1 MALYKWTLAHSGV
14 EFKSI
19 RRKRT
24 IQRISLVIF
33 FFLLVAGRAAGQP
46 APANLIANVPGRSAI
61 SLNGPWKAIIDPYEV
76 GNRLRFYE
84 NRKPQ
89 DKRELVEYDF
99 EKSGSLNVPGDW
111 NSQRPQLFFYE
122 GAVWYEKTFKYHK
135 KLNMRAFVYFG
146 AANEQARVY
155 LNGQKLGE
163 HQGGFTPFNF
173 EVTDQIIEGVNFM
186 VVEVND
192 KRRPDAVPA
201 MESDWWNYG
210 GLTRGVEIIEVPE
223 IFIQDYSVQLQKN
236 EMAEVDASVKLNGA
250 TEPVKVTLEIPEL
263 AIKSTT
269 FSDANGAAEFN
280 FPARLELWSPDSPK
294 LYRVVIRSSGDKI
307 EDEIGFRSVKAYGGT
322 LFLNGKPI
330 FLRGIS
336 MHEEVPIRGGRG
348 LTAKD
353 DQTLLGW
360 AKELGCNFVRLAHYP
375 HNEEMIRLAD
385 KMGLL
390 VWSEIPVYWSVDW
403 KNPATL
409 ENAEEQLRD
418 MVARDQNR
426 ASVILWSIS
435 NETRDEPGR
444 LEFLKALAEYAR
456 RLDGSRMITA
466 AMDRTD
472 NSDPQMRILNDPLG
486 EYLDVLGL
494 NEYLGW
500 YEGRPEDAD
509 EIQWKLGYDKPLI
522 VSEFGGDALFG
533 YRGDAQT
540 RWSEKYQANLYQHQ
554 IKMLQQMPSLVGV
567 SPWALMDF
575 HSPRRTL
582 PGIQDYHNR
591 KGLVSDRGEHK
602 QAFYV
607 LQKYYR
613 DIEKAEKA
621 GPAPVPVAAPAPVA
635 KPKPTPAEAAAP
647 AKSSK
652 ATHGS
657 HRRADAAKKKKPE

>member
-1 MALYKWTLAHSGV
+1 MLPGPAGIVNLTQYLA
-14 EFKSI
+14 
-19 RRKRT
+19 
-24 IQRISLVIF
+24 RISFV
-33 FFLLVAGRAAGQP
+33 FFLFLLMAIGAAGQP
-46 APANLIANVPGRSAI
+46 APANLIANVSGRSTI

-76 GNRLRFYE
+76 GTHLRFYE

-89 DKRELVEYDF
+89 NKSDLVEYDF
-99 EKSGSLNVPGDW
+99 DKSGSLNVPGDW

-135 KLNMRAFVYFG
+135 KLNMRSFVYFG
-146 AANEQARVY
+146 AANEQASVY

-173 EVTDQIIEGVNFM
+173 EVTDQIIEGVNFI
-186 VVEVND
+186 VVEVNN

-201 MESDWWNYG
+201 METDWWNFG
-210 GLTRGVEIIEVPE
+210 GLTRSVEIVEVPE
-223 IFIQDYSVQLQKN
+223 IFVQDYSVQLQRN
-236 EMAEVDASVKLNGA
+236 EMAEVDAVVKLNGA
-250 TEPVKVTLEIPEL
+250 AEPVKVTLEIPEL

-269 FSDANGAAEFN
+269 FSDANGMAEFN
-280 FPARLELWSPDSPK
+280 FPARVELWSPESPK
-294 LYRVVIRSSGDKI
+294 LYRVVIRSSGDKV
-307 EDEIGFRSVKAYGGT
+307 EDQIGFRNVKAYGDT
-322 LFLNGKPI
+322 IFLNGKPI

-336 MHEEVPIRGGRG
+336 MHEEAPFRGGRG
-348 LTAKD
+348 LTPKD

-375 HNEEMIRLAD
+375 HNEEMIRQAD

-390 VWSEIPVYWSVDW
+390 VWEEIPVYWTVDW

-409 ENAEEQLRD
+409 ENAQEQLRD
-418 MVARDQNR
+418 VVARDQNR
-426 ASVILWSIS
+426 ASVIFWSIS

-444 LEFLKALAEYAR
+444 LEFLKTLAEYAR
-456 RLDGSRMITA
+456 QLDGSRMITS
-466 AMDRTD
+466 AMNRTD
-472 NSDPQMRILNDPLG
+472 NSDPQLRVLNDPLG

-509 EIQWKLGYDKPLI
+509 EMQWKLGFDKPLI
-522 VSEFGGDALFG
+522 VSEFGGGAPFG

-540 RWSEKYQANLYQHQ
+540 RWSEKYQVNLYQHQ
-554 IKMLQQMPSLVGV
+554 IKMIQQMPSLVGL
-567 SPWALMDF
+567 SPWVLMDF

-613 DIEKAEKA
+613 DVEKAEKA
-621 GPAPVPVAAPAPVA
+621 AAAPPPAPAPAAKV
-635 KPKPTPAEAAAP
+635 KPKPAETAAAP
-647 AKSSK
+647 AKK
-652 ATHGS
+652 PAAGHGTH
-657 HRRADAAKKKKPE
+657 HRPAASKKKKPEPQP